1 MPVFFICQASV
12 LIKYQMVFKYQN
24 GSVFP
29 SSVMSCG
36 ERKTR
41 TPLIIHTWV
50 LYDDTTTGS
59 YGCSL
64 NLHLGKWGKP
74 DCVHD
79 IYQPATLQHKWWLG
93 KVIRSKE
100 RCVSTKLDTVIQ
112 VNRFQR
118 SEIWTIIDIYL
129 FLSFLTRQHSPTYL
143 NKFHKTCLPDPKRI
157 LQVINFLDKFLF
169 WWAIHYLPPDSRVSA
184 GKVACSS
191 LQLNARGF
199 KNMRAN

>member
-1 MPVFFICQASV
+1 MSPKAQLSYMPVFFICQASV

-100 RCVSTKLDTVIQ
+100 RCFSTKLDTVIQ

-118 SEIWTIIDIYL
+118 SEIWTFIDIYL
-129 FLSFLTRQHSPTYL
+129 FLSFPSHNSTAPHTLTNSTRLVCLTQKGYCRSSIFLTSSCSGEQYITYHL
-143 NKFHKTCLPDPKRI
+143 T
-157 LQVINFLDKFLF
+157 
-169 WWAIHYLPPDSRVSA
+169 A
-184 GKVACSS
+184 GCQQEK
-191 LQLNARGF
+191 
-199 KNMRAN
+199 